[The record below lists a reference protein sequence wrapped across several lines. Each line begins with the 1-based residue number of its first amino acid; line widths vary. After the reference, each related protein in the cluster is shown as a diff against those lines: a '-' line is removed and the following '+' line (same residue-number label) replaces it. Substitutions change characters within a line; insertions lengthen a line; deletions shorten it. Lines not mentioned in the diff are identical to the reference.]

1 MSPKIQV
8 VKIGDGCSWLR
19 IPSKVDVDTSR
30 LELPG
35 LTTNESA
42 YTIPRRSRT
51 SMKDFEVA
59 MGKPNKH

>member
-8 VKIGDGCSWLR
+8 VRIGDGCRWLR
-19 IPSKVDVDTSR
+19 IPSNVDVDTSR
-30 LELPG
+30 PELLG
-35 LTTNESA
+35 LTTNESP
-42 YTIPRRSRT
+42 YTIPSRSRT